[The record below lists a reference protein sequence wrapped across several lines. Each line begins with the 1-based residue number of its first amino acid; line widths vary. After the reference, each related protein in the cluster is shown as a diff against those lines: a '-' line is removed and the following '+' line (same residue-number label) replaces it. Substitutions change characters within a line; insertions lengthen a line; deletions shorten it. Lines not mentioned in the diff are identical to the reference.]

1 MAAATDERLIYEI
14 LSAVGEIPEGNV
26 ATYGQIARLVGRPKN
41 ARLVGRVLSQA
52 ERYGDYPCHRVVD
65 HSGRLVPGWDAQAA
79 MLAPCA
85 TRSTWICG
93 DTSGSANE
101 SARPSAPGGTEAFQR
116 VKKASQRWPPA
127 GGKKVQ
133 SFSRATCA

>member
-26 ATYGQIARLVGRPKN
+26 ATYGQIARLIGRPKN

-79 MLAPCA
+79 LLANDELNSNLHIALVCRGDEEQAETLLAQQAA
-85 TRSTWICG
+85 TLAVPEAPADEGATP
-93 DTSGSANE
+93 NE
-101 SARPSAPGGTEAFQR
+101 
-116 VKKASQRWPPA
+116 
-127 GGKKVQ
+127 
-133 SFSRATCA
+133 

>member
-26 ATYGQIARLVGRPKN
+26 ATYGQIARLIGRPKN

-52 ERYGDYPCHRVVD
+52 ERLVD

-79 MLAPCA
+79 LLACEGVTLRDA
-85 TRSTWICG
+85 QHVDLRRYQWQC
-93 DTSGSANE
+93 E
-101 SARPSAPGGTEAFQR
+101 
-116 VKKASQRWPPA
+116 
-127 GGKKVQ
+127 
-133 SFSRATCA
+133 

>member
-26 ATYGQIARLVGRPKN
+26 ATYGQIARLIGRPKN

-65 HSGRLVPGWDAQAA
+65 HSGTGRKSVEK
-79 MLAPCA
+79 
-85 TRSTWICG
+85 
-93 DTSGSANE
+93 TSLY
-101 SARPSAPGGTEAFQR
+101 RCR
-116 VKKASQRWPPA
+116 
-127 GGKKVQ
+127 
-133 SFSRATCA
+133 